1 MALSKI
7 QTKEELARTLP
18 TLKDAGKTVVFT
30 NGCFD
35 ILHLGHVDYLE
46 KAKALGSILILGL
59 NSDQSIKEQ
68 GKGELRPIVS
78 FPGRAGVMA
87 GLASVDYVVEFG
99 EKTPIQLIQALQPDI
114 LVKGADY
121 SETEMDPN
129 SPKYIVGK
137 AEMEAWGGKVKT
149 IEFLDG
155 FSTSAIVHKI
165 EKHAANRG

>member
-7 QTKEELARTLP
+7 QSKASLALTLAALKKE
-18 TLKDAGKTVVFT
+18 GKAVVFT

-35 ILHLGHVDYLE
+35 LLHLGHVDYLE
-46 KAKALGSILILGL
+46 KAKALGDVLVLGL
-59 NSDQSIKEQ
+59 NSDASIKEQ
-68 GKGELRPIVS
+68 GKGALRPIVT
-78 FPGRAGVMA
+78 FQGRAGVMA

-99 EKTPIQLIQALQPDI
+99 EKTPLSLIQALKPNI

-121 SETEMDPN
+121 SETETDPS
-129 SPKYIVGK
+129 SPRYIVGK
-137 AEMEAWGGKVKT
+137 TEMESWGGKVKT